1 MKNVERLKIHN
12 EGMKIHKI
20 SIENTFSY
28 CILVSLG
35 APPAVVPQTHGFIL
49 ALGWGGELEW
59 EHHASLSGVGGPGWG
74 AGMAAPCSPGPGLV

>member
-35 APPAVVPQTHGFIL
+35 APPAVVPQTHAFCSSNRPSIRPRPRPNSAIFWKSASAKLWPSWPIL
-49 ALGWGGELEW
+49 
-59 EHHASLSGVGGPGWG
+59 
-74 AGMAAPCSPGPGLV
+74 